1 MDHIIMRPVFVLL
14 PVIIFAFSALT
25 LLVWH
30 QEEHLACKKSSDEM
44 LAGHLSAAKCK
55 WFAYGPA
62 NATATHH
69 PLLH

>member
-30 QEEHLACKKSSDEM
+30 QEEHLACKHQVIRCWH
-44 LAGHLSAAKCK
+44 GYLSAAKCK
-55 WFAYGPA
+55 WFAYG
-62 NATATHH
+62 
-69 PLLH
+69 L